1 MERLFGLEYAK
12 TDRKVLNNQIKQQN
26 QNFIKHEKKSVL
38 LFDWVYLLYPFIL
51 SYLNN
56 LFIKIL
62 YCIKKI
68 NKEDGLMFS

>member
-1 MERLFGLEYAK
+1 MERLFRLEYAK

>member
-26 QNFIKHEKKSVL
+26 QNFIKHAKKRVL

>member
-1 MERLFGLEYAK
+1 MERLLGLEYAK
-12 TDRKVLNNQIKQQN
+12 IDRKTLSNQIKQQN
-26 QNFIKHEKKSVL
+26 QNFIKHAKKRGL

-62 YCIKKI
+62 YCINKI